1 MKFVSRRVSAAR
13 LAAYVAAQAMFS
25 FVPTHLGGP
34 LEPRPAAPAAGELW
48 YRGVLRE
55 RVEPRDPGADVT
67 DAAVAL
73 VQAALAGDGGAIRA
87 LVADLTPVIQGSAAS
102 ALRRRV
108 VANGG
113 DARQLVDDVIQ
124 DVFVELF
131 RDRGKLLR
139 AWDPARGKGLHGF
152 VSLVTIQRVGA
163 VLRSRRKNPW
173 SEELSADAGGLD
185 EVSGVV
191 DPEQRIASR
200 LAIEKLFARVR
211 GELSPLG
218 FLLFQ
223 RLIVDEE
230 AIATVATA
238 LDMSTSAVQ
247 AWSSRLKRLLAK
259 AWVDLTAEDAGE
271 TGT

>member
-1 MKFVSRRVSAAR
+1 
-13 LAAYVAAQAMFS
+13 MFS
-25 FVPTHLGGP
+25 FFPTPIGG
-34 LEPRPAAPAAGELW
+34 LVEPRPAAPAIGELW
-48 YRGVLRE
+48 YRGVLRDHL
-55 RVEPRDPGADVT
+55 EPRDLGAELTDV
-67 DAAVAL
+67 AVAL

-152 VSLVTIQRVGA
+152 VALVTVQRVGA

-185 EVSGVV
+185 EVSGLV

-200 LAIEKLFARVR
+200 QAVEKLFERVR

-218 FLLFQ
+218 YTLFQ
-223 RLIVDEE
+223 RLILEEE
-230 AIATVATA
+230 AIASVATA
-238 LDMSTSAVQ
+238 LEMSTSAVQ

-259 AWVDLTAEDAGE
+259 TWAELADEDAQNQGE
-271 TGT
+271 TGS